1 MYFLDEK
8 RCFASLTD
16 VAIKKATT
24 AKYNKKVGPR
34 AFHPKDP
41 VLCHAIILGEGMLE
55 KTSLNQ
61 IVKALTKCELGW
73 TEKINLEYVS
83 G

>member
-1 MYFLDEK
+1 MFL
-8 RCFASLTD
+8 RHTD

-34 AFHPKDP
+34 AFHPKDL
-41 VLCHAIILGEGMLE
+41 VLCQAIILGEGMLE
-55 KTSLNQ
+55 KTSLHQ
-61 IVKALTKCELGW
+61 IVKVLTKCKLAW
-73 TEKINLEYVS
+73 TEMINLEYVS